1 MEELY
6 TLLEKILEAK
16 ALTRLVCSRSKDR
29 SVEKVSGRIIELRG
43 LRTLQLETFTS
54 DGKARQKNLPEN
66 TALPVLLELV
76 QGFRQINLF
85 TTAGECEIRISK
97 NGACHFSNRIKG
109 SLDPFSRR

>member
-66 TALPVLLELV
+66 TALPVRRRVSLH
-76 QGFRQINLF
+76 R
-85 TTAGECEIRISK
+85 TAGVSALLLP
-97 NGACHFSNRIKG
+97 ACAGLSPDQSVYH
-109 SLDPFSRR
+109 RR

>member
-6 TLLEKILEAK
+6 TLLEKILDAK

-54 DGKARQKNLPEN
+54 AERQGRRIYRKTPPSRFFWSLCRAFARSICLPPPVNAKSGFQK
-66 TALPVLLELV
+66 TAPAI
-76 QGFRQINLF
+76 FP
-85 TTAGECEIRISK
+85 T
-97 NGACHFSNRIKG
+97 G
-109 SLDPFSRR
+109 SRVP